1 MTLEMTIEEIE
12 SCTLEDVKDLVDFA
26 HENDIEVP
34 DVYDLDTDKDI
45 FWNRIAELLDD
56 SGIKMVYEYVKDA
69 ATGNSPFVMEDDC
82 GYLVPFTE
90 TDFEALRDY
99 ILERIS

>member
-1 MTLEMTIEEIE
+1 MMTIEEIKN
-12 SCTLEDVKDLVDFA
+12 CTLENVKDLVDFA

-34 DVYDLDTDKDI
+34 DVYDLDTDKDV

-56 SGIKMVYEYVKDA
+56 SGIEMVYEYVKDA
-69 ATGNSPFVMEDDC
+69 ATGDSPFAMEDDC

-90 TDFEALRDY
+90 ADFDALRDY

>member
-1 MTLEMTIEEIE
+1 MTIEEIK
-12 SCTLEDVKDLVDFA
+12 SCTSENVKDLVNFA
-26 HENDIEVP
+26 HENNIEVP

-45 FWNRIAELLDD
+45 FLNRIAELMSD
-56 SGIKMVYEYVKDA
+56 SGIVLVHEYIKDA
-69 ATGNSPFVMEDDC
+69 ATGNSPFVTEDDC

-90 TDFEALRDY
+90 SDFEALRNH